1 MTATKQFVLDS
12 PAPSNKEAWLEQ
24 QINSSPALASL
35 ILEYEYGNGKLQLVK
50 IVSGSLVLENDTQGH
65 FEVGY
70 ELNEF
75 SLCAAIDYTA
85 THRMVVKFSINEQ
98 TVVLTGEDRR
108 ERSDE
113 I

>member
-12 PAPSNKEAWLEQ
+12 PAPSGETAWLEQ
-24 QINSSPALASL
+24 QINSSPALESL
-35 ILEYEYGNGKLQLVK
+35 VLEYEYGNGKLQLVK
-50 IVSGSLVLENDTQGH
+50 IVPGSLVLESDTEGK
-65 FEVGY
+65 FEAGY